1 MTDVKFDAEV
11 SDLTRVERIG
21 AHSHIRG
28 LGLDD
33 ALDARNVSQ
42 GMVGQ
47 IAARKVD
54 DNSRLCRLCLPHTC
68 MAPCM
73 LQFQHWLLQDNP
85 ILYMDV
91 NDAEAYH
98 CASAAS
104 HIMRLDE

>member
-1 MTDVKFDAEV
+1 MGDVKFAAEV

-47 IAARKVD
+47 IAARKVG
-54 DNSRLCRLCLPHTC
+54 RLPWLKKCGACHAWCWLHADCTYEGVQVH
-68 MAPCM
+68 AK
-73 LQFQHWLLQDNP
+73 QFISDHR
-85 ILYMDV
+85 
-91 NDAEAYH
+91 
-98 CASAAS
+98 S
-104 HIMRLDE
+104 HRQCVS

>member
-1 MTDVKFDAEV
+1 MGDVKFAAEV

-47 IAARKVD
+47 IAARKVGKPPWLKQSGACHAWRQLHAD
-54 DNSRLCRLCLPHTC
+54 CTC
-68 MAPCM
+68 GRARR
-73 LQFQHWLLQDNP
+73 
-85 ILYMDV
+85 V
-91 NDAEAYH
+91 GA
-98 CASAAS
+98 
-104 HIMRLDE
+104 

>member
-1 MTDVKFDAEV
+1 MGDVKFAAEV

-47 IAARKVD
+47 IAARKVG
-54 DNSRLCRLCLPHTC
+54 NPQCSKQIGACHAWRWLHAGRTHGSSRHLG
-68 MAPCM
+68 A
-73 LQFQHWLLQDNP
+73 F
-85 ILYMDV
+85 
-91 NDAEAYH
+91 
-98 CASAAS
+98 
-104 HIMRLDE
+104 